1 MRRAVL
7 NMNNKSLIR
16 RIGFLAIFLMTS
28 GVFSQQ
34 VLDRVVAIVDDAII
48 LESEI
53 IQNGYLMALQDGL
66 DPVKNP
72 QLFEKEFA
80 KYKRTSL
87 ENLINKQVF
96 LIQAKKDTIEAD
108 QRQIDYHLQQQMQS
122 IVQRL
127 GGEDKVEAYFGMN
140 MSKIRKSYREQI
152 EQELR
157 VSAVR
162 NTKMANIK
170 VSRREVE
177 DYFRTQSDSLAAI
190 KETVDI
196 SHLLVSP
203 KAGEAAVNLA
213 RQKLI
218 EIRNQLQAGAD
229 FGQLAR
235 QNSEDPASA
244 QRGGEIGFVSR
255 GDFVR
260 EFEEVAFALEPMQ
273 LSDVVLTQ
281 FGFHLIQML
290 ERRGEKINV
299 RHILIVPKPSEEDEL
314 QAVQKIKGLYEQL
327 QAGANFEEMVK
338 THSDDESTRDSGGKL
353 GIFEVDQLRETA
365 KEFTYVLT
373 GIQPGQLAEP
383 VKTAYGYHI
392 LRLNSREAPRNLE
405 LQKDWD
411 RIEKMALEYK
421 VQNEF
426 KKWLDEIK
434 KTIYIE
440 IKPEIA
446 S

>member
-1 MRRAVL
+1 M
-7 NMNNKSLIR
+7 
-16 RIGFLAIFLMTS
+16 
-28 GVFSQQ
+28 
-34 VLDRVVAIVDDAII
+34 
-48 LESEI
+48 
-53 IQNGYLMALQDGL
+53 
-66 DPVKNP
+66 
-72 QLFEKEFA
+72 
-80 KYKRTSL
+80 
-87 ENLINKQVF
+87 
-96 LIQAKKDTIEAD
+96 
-108 QRQIDYHLQQQMQS
+108 
-122 IVQRL
+122 
-127 GGEDKVEAYFGMN
+127 
-140 MSKIRKSYREQI
+140 
-152 EQELR
+152 
-157 VSAVR
+157 
-162 NTKMANIK
+162 
-170 VSRREVE
+170 
-177 DYFRTQSDSLAAI
+177 
-190 KETVDI
+190 
-196 SHLLVSP
+196 
-203 KAGEAAVNLA
+203 
-213 RQKLI
+213 
-218 EIRNQLQAGAD
+218 
-229 FGQLAR
+229 
-235 QNSEDPASA
+235 
-244 QRGGEIGFVSR
+244 
-255 GDFVR
+255 
-260 EFEEVAFALEPMQ
+260 
-273 LSDVVLTQ
+273 
-281 FGFHLIQML
+281 
-290 ERRGEKINV
+290 

-392 LRLNSREAPRNLE
+392 LRLNAREAPRNLE